1 MDFPN
6 ANIGS
11 SVNVPMNSH
20 FRKRGMNASGA
31 GLFWAA
37 FGLALTAAAWGPPA
51 AAAPQPPAPQADV
64 RRDAAVEAVERMMP
78 SVVNIGTET
87 VVESRDPYE
96 DFLQDFFGYRRRRQP
111 QTEYSRG
118 SGVIIDET
126 GYVVT
131 NDHVVRGATKVW
143 VKLNDQPQPLEADVL
158 ALKRGTDLAL
168 LKIKGKPD
176 QRFVAARFAQDDDL
190 LLGETVLALG
200 NPFGLGGSVS
210 KGILSSKSRRPTQ
223 SDEPLDIQDW
233 LQTDAAVNP
242 GNSGGPLINLRGEVI
257 GINVAVLRGGQGISF
272 AIPIK
277 LVAEAVS
284 EIFTPEL
291 DGLWFGARLNAGVRP
306 LQIQSIEKDSPAARA
321 GLKVG
326 DSILSVGEDVP
337 RTFIEMN
344 RLLLAAGE
352 GKDIKLRIKRDGQV
366 KDVVVRQVR
375 EETFFNAEL
384 IQKRLGAS
392 LQKLTPKLAESLGVG
407 TTTGLIVA
415 GVEKGS
421 PAAEAKLERRFI
433 IQAIDRQP
441 THTIVAAA
449 RALHARGKGEKVT
462 LSLVAEQ
469 FDGRFIHSYIATTE
483 AMLR

>member
-1 MDFPN
+1 
-6 ANIGS
+6 
-11 SVNVPMNSH
+11 
-20 FRKRGMNASGA
+20 
-31 GLFWAA
+31 
-37 FGLALTAAAWGPPA
+37 
-51 AAAPQPPAPQADV
+51 
-64 RRDAAVEAVERMMP
+64 MP

-96 DFLQDFFGYRRRRQP
+96 DLLQDFFGYRRRRQA

-143 VKLNDQPQPLEADVL
+143 VKLNDQAKPLEAEVL

-168 LKIKGKPD
+168 LKLKGKPG
-176 QRFVAARFAQDDDL
+176 QTFVAARFAPDDDL
-190 LLGETVLALG
+190 FLGETVLALG

-210 KGILSSKSRRPTQ
+210 RGILSSKSRRPTQ
-223 SDEPLDIQDW
+223 TDEALNIEDW
-233 LQTDAAVNP
+233 LQTDASVNP

-257 GINVAVLRGGQGISF
+257 GINVAVLKGGQGISF

-277 LVAEAVS
+277 VVAEAVS

-291 DGLWFGARLNAGVRP
+291 DGLWFGARMNAGVRS
-306 LQIQSIEKDSPAARA
+306 LQVQSVEKDSPAALS

-326 DSILSVGEDVP
+326 DVIVAVENTVP

-344 RLLLAAGE
+344 RLLLAAGV
-352 GKDIKLRIKRDGQV
+352 GKDIALRIKRGGDT
-366 KDVVVRQVR
+366 KDLKVRQIR
-375 EETFFNAEL
+375 EETFFNVEL

-392 LQKLTPKLAESLGVG
+392 LQQLTPKLAENLGVG
-407 TTTGLIVA
+407 ATSGLIVA
-415 GVEKGS
+415 GVEKDS
-421 PAAEAKLERRFI
+421 PAAAAKLERRFI

-441 THTIVAAA
+441 TPTIVAAA
-449 RALHARGKGEKVT
+449 RALHARGRGEKVT

-469 FDGRFIHSYIATTE
+469 IEGRFIHSYMATTE
-483 AMLR
+483 AVLR

>member
-1 MDFPN
+1 MGQKWG
-6 ANIGS
+6 ILGGCCL
-11 SVNVPMNSH
+11 V
-20 FRKRGMNASGA
+20 
-31 GLFWAA
+31 
-37 FGLALTAAAWGPPA
+37 LATAALGAAELAETPPQST
-51 AAAPQPPAPQADV
+51 PQRDV
-64 RRDAAVEAVERMMP
+64 RRDAAVEAVERIMP

-96 DFLQDFFGYRRRRQP
+96 DLLQDFFGYRRRRQA

-143 VKLNDQPQPLEADVL
+143 VKLNDQAQPLEAEVL
-158 ALKRGTDLAL
+158 AMKRGTDLAL
-168 LKIKGKPD
+168 LKLRGKPG
-176 QRFVAARFAQDDDL
+176 QKFVAARFAHDDDL

-210 KGILSSKSRRPTQ
+210 RGILSSKSRRPTQ
-223 SDEPLDIQDW
+223 SDEALNIQDW

-257 GINVAVLRGGQGISF
+257 GINVAVLKGGQGISF

-277 LVAEAVS
+277 AVAEAVS

-291 DGLWFGARLNAGVRP
+291 DGLWFGARMNAGVRP
-306 LQIQSIEKDSPAARA
+306 LQVQSVEKDSPAARA
-321 GLKVG
+321 GLRVG
-326 DSILSVGEDVP
+326 DVILAVEETVP

-352 GKDIKLRIKRDGQV
+352 GKDIALRIKRDGQTKEV
-366 KDVVVRQVR
+366 SVRQIR
-375 EETFFNAEL
+375 EDSFFNVEL

-392 LQKLTPKLAESLGVG
+392 LQQLTPKLAESLGLG
-407 TTTGLIVA
+407 ATSGLIVA
-415 GVEKGS
+415 GVEKDS
-421 PAAEAKLERRFI
+421 PAAEAKLDRRFI

-441 THTIVAAA
+441 TPTIVAAA
-449 RALHARGKGEKVT
+449 RVLHARARGEKVA
-462 LSLVAEQ
+462 LSLVVEQ
-469 FDGRFIHSYIATTE
+469 VEGRFIHSFIATTE
-483 AMLR
+483 AVLR